1 MRKPLRQKAVQKYL
15 LHFKSH
21 CTQKSVENKLCP
33 TAFPQILIS
42 QIAIPASLKEN
53 EMKHK

>member
-15 LHFKSH
+15 LRFKSH
-21 CTQKSVENKLCP
+21 CTKKSVENKLCP
-33 TAFPQILIS
+33 TAFTQILIS